1 MVGNTARC
9 FSSLCLRIAGPSILC
24 IRRISFEDHWTEP
37 WILDA
42 VFVLL
47 HVLRDVCIEALGDPR
62 HDFNY
67 LLRRVAW
74 QSLRMECGEEVCCD
88 KTLEFGNSACAPT
101 A

>member
-1 MVGNTARC
+1 MARVLVDKDEENTAP
-9 FSSLCLRIAGPSILC
+9 SLKTGSVDINTDPPSLCLRIAGPSILC

-37 WILDA
+37 WVLDA

-67 LLRRVAW
+67 LLRRVG
-74 QSLRMECGEEVCCD
+74 QGKRC
-88 KTLEFGNSACAPT
+88 
-101 A
+101 